1 MERVRFITHRG
12 KRVLLIDHTSSTPQE
27 LRGTMDEVE
36 RVIAAEPPDS
46 LLTLSDFTGTQFD
59 RESADRM
66 KVVATRDRP
75 HVHRAAL
82 VGTDSIPEVIYRALE
97 SFSSRHF
104 PKFKTREEALD
115 WLTSDDTEA
124 AKHS

>member
-115 WLTSDDTEA
+115 WLTSDETEA
-124 AKHS
+124 AEHP

>member
-12 KRVLLIDHTSSTPQE
+12 KRVLLIDHTGSTPEE
-27 LRGTMDEVE
+27 LRHTMDEVE

-59 RESADRM
+59 RESADRV

-82 VGTDSIPEVIYRALE
+82 VGTDSIPDVIFRALE

-115 WLTSDDTEA
+115 WLTGDETEA
-124 AKHS
+124 AKHP